1 MKRFDWI
8 SFAIVISLIII
19 GLMMVYAAGYQPEA
33 EAPFFSTQAGK
44 QCIFAFAAVIIL
56 TGTQL
61 IDWKFWSGF
70 AYPFYAFTNAL
81 LVLVLIVGT
90 TIKGSTSWFQLAGIS
105 IQPSELA
112 KVGTIM
118 ALASFLSHHRTRVS
132 DTRDLMMASGI
143 ILLPTLL
150 VLLQGDAGSALVFL
164 AIFLVLFR
172 EGMAIW
178 IPVLLFVLAL
188 LFVIA
193 LKYNVLVV
201 LPLLFFAGG
210 IFLLSSLRRKPSHG
224 LVTWSAILLSV
235 VLMLLQMWEYIL
247 GVSAAF
253 VLYSIVE
260 SFLSKQLR
268 QVILI
273 FSGIVLLFMFSY
285 TSSYIFNHVL
295 ESHQQDRI
303 NVWLN
308 PEDCDPRGSL
318 YNILQSKIAI
328 GSGGFTGKGYLQG
341 TMTKLNYV
349 PEQST
354 DFIYSIIGEEHGFIG
369 SIAVIVLFLILM
381 LRVIDI
387 GERTRMPFI
396 RHYAFGVVGVLFMHF
411 FVNIGMT
418 MGVMPVI
425 GIPLPFISSGGSSLL
440 GFSLLVGVLL
450 SMDSS
455 WMRQRRVV

>member
-1 MKRFDWI
+1 MKKFDWI

-19 GLMMVYAAGYQPEA
+19 GLMMIYASGYQPEA
-33 EAPFFSTQAGK
+33 EIPFFSSQAGR
-44 QCIFAFAAVIIL
+44 QSIFIVASLIIL
-56 TGTQL
+56 TGSQL

-70 AYPFYAFTNAL
+70 AYPFYFFTIFL
-81 LVLVLIVGT
+81 LVLVLIIGS
-90 TIKGSTSWFQLAGIS
+90 TIKGSTSWFQIGAFS
-105 IQPSELA
+105 FQPSELA

-132 DTRDLMMASGI
+132 DTRDLIVASGI
-143 ILLPTLL
+143 IILPALL
-150 VLLQGDAGSALVFL
+150 VLLQGDAGSSLVFL
-164 AIFLVLFR
+164 SIFLVLFR
-172 EGMAIW
+172 EGLAIW
-178 IPVLLFVLAL
+178 IPVLFFVLAL
-188 LFVIA
+188 LFVLT
-193 LKYNVLVV
+193 LKYDIFVV
-201 LPLLFFAGG
+201 LPLLLFAGG
-210 IFLLSSLRRKPSHG
+210 IFLLASIKRKQSHLFVSTG
-224 LVTWSAILLSV
+224 MIVAAIGCAFLGQIELVISVAVLFMLYAAFESFIDKQIRQV
-235 VLMLLQMWEYIL
+235 VLLTF
-247 GVSAAF
+247 GTA
-253 VLYSIVE
+253 
-260 SFLSKQLR
+260 
-268 QVILI
+268 
-273 FSGIVLLFMFSY
+273 LLFGFSY
-285 TSSYIFNHVL
+285 MSSYIFNNVL

-387 GERTRMPFI
+387 GERARVPFI
-396 RHYAFGVVGVLFMHF
+396 RHYAFGVVGVVFTHF
-411 FVNIGMT
+411 LVNIGMT
-418 MGVMPVI
+418 MGLMPVI
-425 GIPLPFISSGGSSLL
+425 GIPLPFISSGGSSMI
-440 GFSLLVGVLL
+440 GFSLMIGILL

-455 WMRQRRVV
+455 WVRSRRAM